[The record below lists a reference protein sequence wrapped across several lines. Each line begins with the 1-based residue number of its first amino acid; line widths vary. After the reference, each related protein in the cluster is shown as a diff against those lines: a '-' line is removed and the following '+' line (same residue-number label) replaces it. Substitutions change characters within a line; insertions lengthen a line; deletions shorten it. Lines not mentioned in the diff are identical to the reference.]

1 MDWNVLLFFIPA
13 GAALAVAPG
22 PNNLLAVNHGA
33 RYGLNRALMAGLGRM
48 LAFVLMIVITAV
60 GLGAALAA
68 SEIAFQVI
76 KWGGAAYLAYL
87 GIRTFLTKGEAVDEA
102 TVGKQATLFK
112 QMRSE
117 FIVAA
122 GNPKAI
128 LIFTAFFPQFIK
140 PELPFISQ
148 FFVLGVVFL
157 IMEFFALGL
166 YAAAGKQVAR
176 LIRTSKGMQWLNRVS
191 GGALFSAGVALAASK

>member
-1 MDWNVLLFFIPA
+1 MDWTVLWFFIPA

-33 RYGLNRALMAGLGRM
+33 RYGLNRALVAGLGRL
-48 LAFVLMIVITAV
+48 LAFTLMIIVTAV

-68 SEIAFQVI
+68 PEVAFQVI
-76 KWGGAAYLAYL
+76 KWGGAAYLVYL
-87 GIRTFLTKGEAVDEA
+87 GIRTFLAKGEGTEEA
-102 TVGKQATLFK
+102 GVGKQATLMK
-112 QMRSE
+112 QARSE
-117 FIVAA
+117 FIVAV

-140 PELPFISQ
+140 PDLPFISQ

-191 GGALFSAGVALAASK
+191 GGALFSAGVVLAASK